1 MTSTTGLLC
10 PTNASV
16 TLHGSAIGLSCVA
29 LLHWGKFMM
38 FEKLAAAV
46 SGALQSLVTTKP
58 PLSMYLLDRLKF

>member
-1 MTSTTGLLC
+1 
-10 PTNASV
+10 
-16 TLHGSAIGLSCVA
+16 VA